1 MNDLEERLNRAL
13 NAQADAF
20 EHASGRRDLLGDVRP
35 LRSATSA
42 RRRPFAAAA
51 SALATAAAVLA
62 VTVAMSQANDRG
74 AVRGPVRTVASTS
87 AAASTSPAGHG
98 KRNAVISGI
107 VTTRSGRPVGGV
119 TVVATFA
126 HTAVTAETKP
136 DGTFTLRGLPNPATV
151 IQAGLLTKVVRVG
164 PGEDRQIVADSTVAL
179 ALTASPTT
187 RDATVTFWAGEPT
200 MVHTHR

>member
-1 MNDLEERLNRAL
+1 MNDVEERLNRAL

-51 SALATAAAVLA
+51 SAFATAAAVLA
-62 VTVAMSQANDRG
+62 VTVAASPADHRG
-74 AVRGPVRTVASTS
+74 ATAGPVRTVASTS
-87 AAASTSPAGHG
+87 AVASSSPAAHG
-98 KRNAVISGI
+98 ERDGVISGI
-107 VTTRSGRPVGGV
+107 VTTQSGRPVGGV
-119 TVVATFA
+119 TVVATFG

-136 DGTFTLRGLPNPATV
+136 NGTFTLRGLPDPATV
-151 IQAGLLTKVVRVG
+151 IQAGLSTKAVEVRLG
-164 PGEDRQIVADSTVAL
+164 DDRQTVADSIVAL